1 MRMRFQVLSRQNF
14 LVGAEQS
21 GAHNDL
27 PAQGDVES
35 KVRTKSR
42 STLPVVLYEY
52 FQPLRS
58 RHHRHHHHHRTMRA
72 CHCAF

>member
-1 MRMRFQVLSRQNF
+1 MRMRFQILSRQHF
-14 LVGAEQS
+14 LAGAEQS

-42 STLPVVLYEY
+42 STPPIVLYECL
-52 FQPLRS
+52 QSNPCSCS
-58 RHHRHHHHHRTMRA
+58 RHHRR
-72 CHCAF
+72 